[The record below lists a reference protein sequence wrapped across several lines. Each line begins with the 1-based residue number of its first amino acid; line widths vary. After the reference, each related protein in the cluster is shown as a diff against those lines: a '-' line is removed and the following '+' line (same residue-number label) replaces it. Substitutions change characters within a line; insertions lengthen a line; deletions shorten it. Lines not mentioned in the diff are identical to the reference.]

1 MTSKKIQNFLARKFK
16 HLKRR
21 IFVEQSGIPYST
33 ITPLINGIK
42 NNPELNSLIKIANYF
57 QCSLDEVTGR
67 TKYLPST
74 KTVYQFSDVNIDD
87 VSNNL
92 RNFIKTKIQEQKIKP
107 SKLSLNIGFSRD
119 LLDNFIGD
127 NSKQKCLGSS
137 PTVALADYFDISIDQ
152 MIGRSIPNIQKKQE
166 VNQTIPQ
173 SLQSL
178 DSEDLH
184 SLKQIKNSLIPHQQN
199 TQNNISSSATIKKFH
214 KSKNNIPSR

>member
-1 MTSKKIQNFLARKFK
+1 MTSKKIQKFLAKKFK
-16 HLKRR
+16 HLKRN

-33 ITPLINGIK
+33 ITPLINGVK
-42 NNPELNSLIKIANYF
+42 NNPELNSLLRIANYF
-57 QCSLDEVTGR
+57 KCSLDEVTGR
-67 TKYLPST
+67 TKYLPPT
-74 KTVYQFSDVNIDD
+74 KGEYQFSDINIDD
-87 VSNNL
+87 IANNL
-92 RNFIKTKIQEQKIKP
+92 RNFIKTKLQEQKIRP

-127 NSKQKCLGSS
+127 NPKQKCLGSS
-137 PTVALADYFDISIDQ
+137 PTVALANYFDISIDQ

-173 SLQSL
+173 SLQSP

-184 SLKQIKNSLIPHQQN
+184 SLKQIKSSLISHQQKPPHN
-199 TQNNISSSATIKKFH
+199 VASSATIKKVH

>member
-1 MTSKKIQNFLARKFK
+1 MISKKIQKFLAKKFK
-16 HLKRR
+16 HLKRN
-21 IFVEQSGIPYST
+21 IFVEHSGMPYST
-33 ITPLINGIK
+33 ITPLIHGIK

-67 TKYLPST
+67 TKYLPPT
-74 KTVYQFSDVNIDD
+74 KEEYKFSDINIDD
-87 VSNNL
+87 VANNL
-92 RNFIKTKIQEQKIKP
+92 RNFIKTKLQEQKIKS
-107 SKLSLNIGFSRD
+107 SKLSLNIGFSRELID
-119 LLDNFIGD
+119 KFIDDNP
-127 NSKQKCLGSS
+127 KQKCLGSA

-178 DSEDLH
+178 DSKDLH
-184 SLKQIKNSLIPHQQN
+184 SLKQIKSSLISHQQKP
-199 TQNNISSSATIKKFH
+199 QNNVASSATIKKVH